1 MESSFSHRGHKN
13 LTDVLTRFP
22 PYLLN
27 PNFTWHGIDLTL
39 AENHVIRSE
48 ILSIL
53 KTCIGEGLSSQHLDW
68 PKGLCGYPPLLD
80 ALATTFNRYFEPYT
94 PIETDHLAVTPGTS
108 AGLDILLYQLC
119 DPEDGVL
126 VPCPYWSGYDTFFA
140 VRSQVQII
148 GVEVTELEE
157 SFHDST
163 LVTALEKHYKEA
175 KCPIKAVVLSHPHN
189 PLGRPYPPHVL
200 KQCMA
205 FCRDHNLHLISDEVF
220 ALSTFTSPGLQN
232 WSAFKSVLSID
243 PSTVGLDPSRVHV
256 LWSMSKDLAASG
268 IRLGCIAT
276 RNNPLRRTVGLAGAV
291 QVSALSTIGAIAIL
305 TSSRLPD
312 ILKQNCMGLAVA
324 YCTVTEAFRRIGITY
339 IPGTAAVFLMAR
351 LAPRAQT
358 REDELA
364 ACGKYRQAGVAVVPG
379 SAYHMPGNYQHG
391 WMRVTFGVA
400 PETLTEGIRR
410 IEGVFGEL
418 R

>member
-1 MESSFSHRGHKN
+1 MESSLSHRGNKN
-13 LTDVLTRFP
+13 LTDVLSRFP

-80 ALATTFNRYFEPYT
+80 ALATTFNRYFKPYT
-94 PIETDHLAVTPGTS
+94 PIESDHLAVTPGTS
-108 AGLDILLYQLC
+108 AGLDILLYHLC

-126 VPCPYWSGYDTFFA
+126 VPCPYWSGYDTFFT

-148 GVEVTELEE
+148 GVEVPELED
-157 SFHDST
+157 SFHDIALIS
-163 LVTALEKHYKEA
+163 ALEKHYKEA
-175 KCPIKAVVLSHPHN
+175 KYPIKAVVLSHPHN

-220 ALSTFTSPGLQN
+220 ALSTFTSPDLQN
-232 WSAFKSVLSID
+232 WAAFKSVLSID

-268 IRLGCIAT
+268 IRLRQVCAFVNEVDPSGMHS
-276 RNNPLRRTVGLAGAV
+276 NPKQSPPTHRWPSRGYPS
-291 QVSALSTIGAIAIL
+291 VSPLHNQSNSHSDIFPSPGNTKAELHGSHGGIL
-305 TSSRLPD
+305 YRDRSVSSYWYYIRSGDRGSVPD
-312 ILKQNCMGLAVA
+312 GSI
-324 YCTVTEAFRRIGITY
+324 
-339 IPGTAAVFLMAR
+339 
-351 LAPRAQT
+351 
-358 REDELA
+358 
-364 ACGKYRQAGVAVVPG
+364 G
-379 SAYHMPGNYQHG
+379 SASSDAGG
-391 WMRVTFGVA
+391 
-400 PETLTEGIRR
+400 
-410 IEGVFGEL
+410 
-418 R
+418 